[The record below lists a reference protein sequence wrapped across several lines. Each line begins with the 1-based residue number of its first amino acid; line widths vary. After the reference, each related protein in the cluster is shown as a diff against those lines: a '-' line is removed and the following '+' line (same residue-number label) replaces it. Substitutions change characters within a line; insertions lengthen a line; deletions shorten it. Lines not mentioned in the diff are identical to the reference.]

1 MDSTYC
7 ATIMLPAIGEHGVLE
22 PKRKAFLIPQFGG
35 EPVVLDSPELILGR
49 GEGLDLR
56 LRDTQASRRHA
67 RILAVHNR
75 YYVQDLASTNGT
87 FLNGYRV
94 ANERLAHGDLVQ
106 FGASVFRFE
115 MGVDLDADYL
125 RKLDLRTVT
134 SLAEAVDK
142 KDAYT
147 HSHSEAVG
155 RLAQRL
161 ALELGFSSAAAERVR
176 IAGRLHDIGKIGVPD
191 SVLCKPGPLGD
202 SEYALIRK
210 HPSDGEAILAP
221 LDQLADLLPV
231 VRHHHERFDGRGY
244 PDGLAGEAIAVE
256 ARIVQV
262 ADTYHAMS
270 SSRPYRAAL
279 DRDRVR
285 GELERNAGTQFD
297 PEIVRAF
304 IRLMPSLNDPLA
316 EAG

>member
-1 MDSTYC
+1 
-7 ATIMLPAIGEHGVLE
+7 
-22 PKRKAFLIPQFGG
+22 
-35 EPVVLDSPELILGR
+35 
-49 GEGLDLR
+49 
-56 LRDTQASRRHA
+56 
-67 RILAVHNR
+67 
-75 YYVQDLASTNGT
+75 VQDLASTNGT